1 MGTSSDRLA
10 DRDHTYA
17 TEQAEAGKHTLL
29 SILFIAISL
38 GLPGFHKGHLLCLNC
53 SYPCSSGERLM
64 PSHPS
69 SLRDPCPDSPPI

>member
-1 MGTSSDRLA
+1 MFAQWGFCQAAGGRPAMGTSSDRLA

-38 GLPGFHKGHLLCLNC
+38 GPSPVPELFLPMFF
-53 SYPCSSGERLM
+53 
-64 PSHPS
+64 
-69 SLRDPCPDSPPI
+69 

>member
-38 GLPGFHKGHLLCLNC
+38 GPSPVPELFLPMFF
-53 SYPCSSGERLM
+53 
-64 PSHPS
+64 
-69 SLRDPCPDSPPI
+69 